1 MDTIRQFLTY
11 QDILILTGIKSR
23 NTIWRKVK
31 EASFPAPVRL
41 GRNLVR
47 WREQDIRSWIE
58 TLPAE
63 KY

>member
-11 QDILILTGIKSR
+11 QDIMILTGIKSR

>member
-1 MDTIRQFLTY
+1 MQAMGQFLTY
-11 QDILILTGIKSR
+11 QDIMTLTGIKSR

-31 EASFPAPVRL
+31 EATFPAPVRL

-58 TLPAE
+58 TLPPE